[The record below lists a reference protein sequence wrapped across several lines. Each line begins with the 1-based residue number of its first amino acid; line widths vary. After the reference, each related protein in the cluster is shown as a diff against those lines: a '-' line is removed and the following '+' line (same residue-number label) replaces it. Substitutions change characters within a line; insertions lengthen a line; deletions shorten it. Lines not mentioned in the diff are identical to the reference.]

1 MLNLGACNA
10 CFVLACFSMPNLGL
24 FCRDALLDTAI
35 VHTDPIGTGMTLARI
50 ERCLTVLLAILTDP
64 LATQSHFIEIA
75 QTAMT
80 NRAQLRNWIVSGCI
94 AATCLSGCKPTERFR
109 AWRDSSDISYFQNYM
124 TQIEY
129 PDVNAPLAPTVAQS
143 PMPFSIQ
150 NPSELQTLDLTLQEA
165 IRQALQSSDVLRT
178 LGGAVVSAPQGQAT
192 QLDAALTD
200 LNPLSGTQAALADFD
215 AQVTSQLFWQKNDR
229 PQNNSFAAFV
239 PTVFQQTTG
248 TYTNQIQKRTATGA
262 QFALRTNVI
271 YDNNNN
277 PTRFFRSDFNGFL
290 EAEYRQPL
298 MAGSGTTY
306 NRIAGPTT
314 IPGQYNG
321 VLITR
326 INTDISLADFE
337 AGVLRLIN
345 DVEGA
350 YWELYFAYRS
360 LDAQLS
366 GRENSLRT
374 WQRIREL
381 QKVGSRAEQDD
392 EEAQARSNYHLFESQ
407 VNDALSGTNGLYA
420 AEQRLRYVM
429 GLPPNDGQL
438 LKPADEPV
446 QADVAFDWEAS
457 LCDAMTR
464 RVEVRRQEWT
474 IKRREL
480 ELIASRLNKRPRL
493 DALTQYRWRG
503 LGDHLIGAR
512 NPNTQF
518 ESLGQSLT
526 EGNFQEWQA
535 GFEGSYAIGL
545 RQASAAVRHAQLN
558 LAREMAI
565 LKEQQLRISHDLSN
579 ASRQI
584 TRSYAQLQINYN
596 RIEADKLQVEVLSIR
611 TSGGFINISF
621 LLQAQ
626 QQLAA
631 STSAFYRSLV
641 DYNLALRD
649 FHREKGSLLA
659 YNQVNLSESALDGA
673 MQQAAYQRG
682 RNFTPRDNPEDV
694 TVRNQVSQGA
704 FNPSAVGL
712 PSGVSSVPSEAA
724 FVPNDVVIP
733 VNTP

>member
-1 MLNLGACNA
+1 
-10 CFVLACFSMPNLGL
+10 
-24 FCRDALLDTAI
+24 
-35 VHTDPIGTGMTLARI
+35 
-50 ERCLTVLLAILTDP
+50 
-64 LATQSHFIEIA
+64 
-75 QTAMT
+75 MT
-80 NRAQLRNWIVSGCI
+80 NHAKLRKWIVSGCI

-109 AWRDSSDISYFQNYM
+109 AWRDSADISYFQNYM

-129 PDVNAPLAPTVAQS
+129 PEVSSPTTTQEAHSPTPLA
-143 PMPFSIQ
+143 MQ

-165 IRQALQSSDVLRT
+165 IRAALQSSEVLRT

-200 LNPLSGTQAALADFD
+200 LNPQGGTQAALAAFD

-248 TYTNQIQKRTATGA
+248 NYTNQIQKRTATGA
-262 QFALRTNVI
+262 QFALRSNVI

-298 MAGSGTTY
+298 LAGGGTTY

-314 IPGQYNG
+314 VPGQYNG

-350 YWELYFAYRS
+350 YWELYFAYRA
-360 LDAQLS
+360 LDAQIAGKES
-366 GRENSLRT
+366 SRGT
-374 WQRIREL
+374 WEISNEKL
-381 QKVGSRAEQDD
+381 KVGVVAVDAE
-392 EEAQARSNYHLFESQ
+392 AVARSAYYQFASQ
-407 VNDALSGTNGLYA
+407 VNDALSGTAGLYA
-420 AEQRLRYVM
+420 AEQRLRYVIGM
-429 GLPPNDGQL
+429 PATDGRL
-438 LKPADEPV
+438 IRPSDEPV
-446 QADVAFDWEAS
+446 QAEVMYDWEAS
-457 LCDAMTR
+457 LCDALTR

-480 ELIASRLNKRPRL
+480 ELIASRMNKRPRL

-512 NPNTQF
+512 NPNNQF
-518 ESLGQSLT
+518 ESLAQNLS

-535 GFEGSYAIGL
+535 GFEGSYAVGL
-545 RQASAAVRHAQLN
+545 RQASSAVRHAQLN
-558 LAREMAI
+558 LAREMAL

-579 ASRQI
+579 AARQI
-584 TRSYAQLQINYN
+584 SRSYIQMQNNYN
-596 RIEADKLQVEVLSIR
+596 RIEADKLQVEALGDR
-611 TSGGFINISF
+611 KKAGRDNLQF

-626 QQLAA
+626 QQLAS

-659 YNQVNLSESALDGA
+659 YNQVNLSESTLDGA
-673 MQQAAYQRG
+673 MQQAAYQTG
-682 RNFTPRDNPEDV
+682 RQFTPRDNPEEV
-694 TVRNQVSQGA
+694 VVRNRVSQGA

-712 PSGVSSVPSEAA
+712 PTLTQPSS
-724 FVPNDVVIP
+724 NGIVIP
-733 VNTP
+733 IETP

>member
-1 MLNLGACNA
+1 
-10 CFVLACFSMPNLGL
+10 MPKFAL
-24 FCRDALLDTAI
+24 FRLEALLNRAI
-35 VHTDPIGTGMTLARI
+35 VRGSPIRSVVTLARI
-50 ERCLTVLLAILTDP
+50 KRHLTVLHAFP
-64 LATQSHFIEIA
+64 MERHATRSSTSEIVL
-75 QTAMT
+75 TAMT
-80 NRAQLRNWIVSGCI
+80 KRAQLRNWIVSGCI

-109 AWRDSSDISYFQNYM
+109 AWRDSSDVSYFQSYM

-129 PDVNAPLAPTVAQS
+129 PDVNAPIAPTVAQS
-143 PMPFSIQ
+143 PSPLAIQ

-165 IRQALQSSDVLRT
+165 LRQSLQSSDVLRS

-192 QLDAALTD
+192 HLDAALTD
-200 LNPLSGTQAALADFD
+200 LNPQSGTQAALAAFD

-229 PQNNSFAAFV
+229 PQNNTFAAFV
-239 PTVFQQTTG
+239 PTAFQQTTA

-262 QFALRTNVI
+262 QFALRSNVL

-314 IPGQYNG
+314 VPGQYNG

-350 YWELYFAYRS
+350 YWELYFAYRA
-360 LDAQLS
+360 LDAQLA
-366 GRENSLRT
+366 GRENSLKT
-374 WQRIREL
+374 WQRINEL
-381 QKVGSRAEQDD
+381 QKVGSRGGEADA
-392 EEAQARSNYHLFESQ
+392 EAQARSTYYLFASQ
-407 VNDALSGTNGLYA
+407 VNDALSGTSGLYA

-429 GLPPNDGQL
+429 GLPPTDVRL
-438 LKPADEPV
+438 LKPSDEPV

-457 LCDAMTR
+457 LCDALTR

-480 ELIASRLNKRPRL
+480 ELIASRLNKRPRI

-503 LGDHLIGAR
+503 LGDHLIGSR
-512 NPNTQF
+512 NPGNQF
-518 ESLGQSLT
+518 ESLTQSLT

-535 GFEGSYAIGL
+535 GFEGSYAVGL

-596 RIEADKLQVEVLSIR
+596 RIEADKLQVEVLR
-611 TSGGFINISF
+611 NRYERGLINISF

-626 QQLAA
+626 QQLAS

-659 YNQVNLSESALDGA
+659 YNQVNLSEASLDGA

-682 RNFTPRDNPEDV
+682 RSFTPRDNPDEV
-694 TVRNQVSQGA
+694 VVRNQVSQGS

-712 PSGVSSVPSEAA
+712 PSAPQAMPSAI
-724 FVPNDVVIP
+724 VTP
-733 VNTP
+733 VENP

>member
-1 MLNLGACNA
+1 
-10 CFVLACFSMPNLGL
+10 
-24 FCRDALLDTAI
+24 
-35 VHTDPIGTGMTLARI
+35 
-50 ERCLTVLLAILTDP
+50 
-64 LATQSHFIEIA
+64 
-75 QTAMT
+75 MT
-80 NRAQLRNWIVSGCI
+80 NRAQLSKWIVSGCI
-94 AATCLSGCKPTERFR
+94 AATCLTGCRPTERFR
-109 AWRDSSDISYFQNYM
+109 AWRDSSDVSYFQNFV

-129 PDVNAPLAPTVAQS
+129 PDVNAPIAPTVAQS
-143 PMPFSIQ
+143 PSPLSIQ
-150 NPSELQTLDLTLQEA
+150 NPSDLPTFDLTLQDA
-165 IRQALQSSDVLRT
+165 IRAALQSSEVLRS
-178 LGGAVVSAPQGQAT
+178 LGGAVVTAPQGQAT
-192 QLDAALTD
+192 QIDAALTD
-200 LNPLSGTQAALADFD
+200 LNPQTGTQAALAAFD

-239 PTVFQQTTG
+239 PVVFGQTTG
-248 TYTNQIQKRTATGA
+248 NYINQIQKRTATGA
-262 QFALRTNVI
+262 QFALRSNVV

-277 PTRFFRSDFNGFL
+277 PTRFFRSDFTGFL

-314 IPGQYNG
+314 VPGQYNG

-350 YWELYFAYRS
+350 YWELYFAYRA

-366 GRENSLRT
+366 GRESSLKT
-374 WQRIREL
+374 WQRINEL
-381 QKVGSRAEQDD
+381 QKVGSRGGEADA
-392 EEAQARSNYHLFESQ
+392 EAQARSTYYLFASQ
-407 VNDALSGTNGLYA
+407 VNDALAGTSGLYTS
-420 AEQRLRYVM
+420 EQRLRYVM
-429 GLPPNDGQL
+429 GLPPSDGRL
-438 LKPADEPV
+438 IKPSDEPL
-446 QADVAFDWEAS
+446 QAEVAFDWEAS
-457 LCDAMTR
+457 LCDALTR

-503 LGDHLIGAR
+503 LGDHLIGGR
-512 NPNTQF
+512 NPSNQF
-518 ESLGQSLT
+518 ESLAQNIT

-535 GFEGSYAIGL
+535 GFDWSYAVGL

-558 LAREMAI
+558 LARDMTI

-584 TRSYAQLQINYN
+584 LRSYVQLQINYN
-596 RIEADKLQVEVLSIR
+596 RIEADKLQVEVLR
-611 TSGGFINISF
+611 NRYERGLINISF

-659 YNQVNLSESALDGA
+659 YNQVNLSEDALDGA

-682 RNFTPRDNPEDV
+682 RNFTPRDNPEEV
-694 TVRNQVSQGA
+694 IVRNQVSRGPL
-704 FNPSAVGL
+704 NPSSVGL
-712 PSGVSSVPSEAA
+712 PAAPQAIMSEL
-724 FVPNDVVIP
+724 VDPNT
-733 VNTP
+733 TP

>member
-1 MLNLGACNA
+1 M
-10 CFVLACFSMPNLGL
+10 S
-24 FCRDALLDTAI
+24 
-35 VHTDPIGTGMTLARI
+35 
-50 ERCLTVLLAILTDP
+50 
-64 LATQSHFIEIA
+64 
-75 QTAMT
+75 
-80 NRAQLRNWIVSGCI
+80 NRAQLSKWIVSGCI
-94 AATCLSGCKPTERFR
+94 AVTSLTGCRPTERFR
-109 AWRDSSDISYFQNYM
+109 AWRDSSDVSYFQNFV

-129 PDVNAPLAPTVAQS
+129 PDVNAPIAPTVAQS
-143 PMPFSIQ
+143 PSPLSIE
-150 NPSELQTLDLTLQEA
+150 NPSDLPTFDLTLQDA
-165 IRQALQSSDVLRT
+165 IRAALQSSEVLRS
-178 LGGAVVSAPQGQAT
+178 LGGAVVTAPQGQAT
-192 QLDAALTD
+192 QIDAALTD
-200 LNPLSGTQAALADFD
+200 LNPQTGTQAALAAFD

-239 PTVFQQTTG
+239 PVVFGQTTG
-248 TYTNQIQKRTATGA
+248 NYVNQIQKRTATGA
-262 QFALRTNVI
+262 QFALRANVL

-277 PTRFFRSDFNGFL
+277 PTRFFRSDFTGFL

-314 IPGQYNG
+314 VPGQYNG

-350 YWELYFAYRS
+350 YWELYFAYRA
-360 LDAQLS
+360 LDALVKGRNSSLETWRVADEKRKAGMKGGEQAPFSEATS
-366 GRENSLRT
+366 GYLVFVSQIN
-374 WQRIREL
+374 
-381 QKVGSRAEQDD
+381 
-392 EEAQARSNYHLFESQ
+392 EALAS
-407 VNDALSGTNGLYA
+407 TTGLYA

-429 GLPPNDGQL
+429 GIPATDGRL
-438 LKPADEPV
+438 IKPSDEPL
-446 QADVAFDWEAS
+446 QAEVDFDWEAS
-457 LCDAMTR
+457 LCDALTK

-503 LGDHLIGAR
+503 LGDHLIGGR
-512 NPNTQF
+512 NPANQF
-518 ESLGQSLT
+518 ESLAQNIT

-535 GFEGSYAIGL
+535 GFDWSYAVGL

-558 LAREMAI
+558 LARDMTI

-584 TRSYAQLQINYN
+584 KRSYAQLQINYN
-596 RIEADKLQVEVLSIR
+596 RIEADKNTVEALNAKYKGGLDPITFLSI
-611 TSGGFINISF
+611 
-621 LLQAQ
+621 AQ
-626 QQLAA
+626 QRLAN
-631 STSAFYRSLV
+631 SESSFYRSLV

-659 YNQVNLSESALDGA
+659 YNQVNLSEDALDGA

-682 RNFTPRDNPEDV
+682 RHFTPRDNPEEV
-694 TVRNQVSQGA
+694 IVRNRVSQGPL
-704 FNPSAVGL
+704 NPSSVGL
-712 PSGVSSVPSEAA
+712 PVAPQAIMSEL
-724 FVPNDVVIP
+724 VDPNT
-733 VNTP
+733 TP